1 MESKYLI
8 AILIVAICACV
19 IVGSVLGFFTNNV
32 EYTTVNTVPNGTA
45 IQLPA
50 DMTIKSNNSGII
62 VLSDEDTIVICY
74 NSAGKDMAS
83 LMAFSNIKSPIFGN
97 AFSGNTTI
105 TNPTVGGEHIDGDC
119 YAWYNGNNETHDNIL
134 VISKNKN
141 VFDYIISHI
150 NWISVNNDNTDTDA
164 DSSSSSDSTEQTVYA
179 YKSDGT
185 PMYSKAE
192 ADNYML
198 KKYGTDDYERQS
210 NGYID
215 PNSVGGSENRR

>member
-8 AILIVAICACV
+8 TIIIVAICACV

-32 EYTTVNTVPNGTA
+32 EYVTVNTVPNGTTME
-45 IQLPA
+45 LPA
-50 DMTIKSNNSGII
+50 DMTIKSNNSG
-62 VLSDEDTIVICY
+62 VTVMSDEDTIVICF
-74 NSAGKDMAS
+74 NSRGKDIAS
-83 LMAFSNIKSPIFGN
+83 IMAFSNIKSPIFGN
-97 AFSGNTTI
+97 AFNGNTTI

-119 YAWYNGNNETHDNIL
+119 YAWYDGNNETNDNII

-141 VFDYIISHI
+141 VFDHITSHI
-150 NWISVNNDNTDTDA
+150 NWISVNNDDSSA
-164 DSSSSSDSTEQTVYA
+164 DSSSSGSSDSVEPTVYA

-198 KKYGTDDYERQS
+198 EKYGTDDYERQK

-215 PNSVGGSENRR
+215 PNSVGNSEDMR